1 MCDGTS
7 ADFIAQVDYHIGG
20 GGRFLAGF
28 GFSPKVRGI
37 VRVCGGIG
45 ISDGLE
51 RQFELVREGV
61 ERGVI
66 LRCFRGKRGPK
77 EARALALFGVP
88 RFKDVGAHKDGAER
102 AHGGAIAGA
111 QSGTGGEEVPIDGAH
126 FGDGKGEVK
135 GLAGAIF
142 ALDIESVAHF

>member
-20 GGRFLAGF
+20 GGGLLSGF
-28 GFSPKVRGI
+28 GFSPKGCGI

-51 RQFELVREGV
+51 RQFEFVREGV
-61 ERGVI
+61 KRGVT
-66 LRCFRGKRGPK
+66 LRCFRGERGPK
-77 EARALALFGVP
+77 EAGSFALFGVP
-88 RFKDVGAHKDGAER
+88 RFKDVGTHKDGAER
-102 AHGGAIAGA
+102 THGGAIAGA

-142 ALDIESVAHF
+142 ALDIKGIAHF